1 MNAAMEKTSREK
13 IALIVF
19 LILAIGMGCILFGY
33 VFAGHS
39 WNVTA
44 SNIDDA
50 FGNMEGYTAIVY
62 EGTFEEEESAAQS
75 MASATSAA
83 NGSANSKNAGDA
95 ESLPGDSKAGDGQA
109 PVSSSSSSDGNQ
121 AAVSSS
127 SSSDG
132 NQAAASSSE
141 NSQASSAA
149 SSSDKQVASSQGG
162 SSANSASPT
171 SASAQGTGSVD
182 QGVSTASEPAA
193 AEGSASEGVV
203 GGNTAGE
210 GVSATVSPGGTLDSQ
225 ASSAAPLAGHK
236 KEKEPVALSDVD
248 ALYQDKGANVIS
260 LHTANPSA
268 YEEGTI
274 LKRGGKRYGIFSVT
288 REYSRILIDEKVKYF
303 TDQKV
308 DYVIALCPEESYLK
322 NAENIDIVITTADS
336 TISSMG
342 ESRNGAFYVST
353 PKIGSVGAILISPSN
368 VVSAKTISEL

>member
-62 EGTFEEEESAAQS
+62 EGTIEEEESAAQS
-75 MASATSAA
+75 PASAASAA
-83 NGSANSKNAGDA
+83 NGSASSKNAGDA

-109 PVSSSSSSDGNQ
+109 PAS
-121 AAVSSS
+121 SSS

-141 NSQASSAA
+141 NSQAPSAA

-162 SSANSASPT
+162 SSVNSVSPT
-171 SASAQGTGSVD
+171 SISTQDNGSVG

-203 GGNTAGE
+203 GESTAGE

-260 LHTANPSA
+260 LHTADSSA

>member
-1 MNAAMEKTSREK
+1 MEKTSREK

-62 EGTFEEEESAAQS
+62 EGTIEEEESAAQS
-75 MASATSAA
+75 TASAASAA
-83 NGSANSKNAGDA
+83 NGSASSKNAGDA

-109 PVSSSSSSDGNQ
+109 PASS
-121 AAVSSS
+121 SSS

-149 SSSDKQVASSQGG
+149 SSSDKQTASSRAT
-162 SSANSASPT
+162 SSENSASPT

-203 GGNTAGE
+203 GESTAGE
-210 GVSATVSPGGTLDSQ
+210 GVSATVSPGGTSDSQ

-260 LHTANPSA
+260 LHTADPSA

-288 REYSRILIDEKVKYF
+288 REYSRIPY
-303 TDQKV
+303 
-308 DYVIALCPEESYLK
+308 P
-322 NAENIDIVITTADS
+322 
-336 TISSMG
+336 
-342 ESRNGAFYVST
+342 
-353 PKIGSVGAILISPSN
+353 
-368 VVSAKTISEL
+368 

>member
-1 MNAAMEKTSREK
+1 MEKTSREK

-62 EGTFEEEESAAQS
+62 EGTIEEEESAAQS
-75 MASATSAA
+75 TASAASAA
-83 NGSANSKNAGDA
+83 NGSASSKNAGDA

-109 PVSSSSSSDGNQ
+109 PASSSSSDGNQ
-121 AAVSSS
+121 AS
-127 SSSDG
+127 
-132 NQAAASSSE
+132 ASSSE
-141 NSQASSAA
+141 NGLASSAA
-149 SSSDKQVASSQGG
+149 SSSDKQVASSRGG
-162 SSANSASPT
+162 SSVNSASPT

-203 GGNTAGE
+203 GESAAGE

-225 ASSAAPLAGHK
+225 TSSAAPLAGHK

-248 ALYQDKGANVIS
+248 ELYQAKGANVIS
-260 LHTANPSA
+260 LHTADPSA

>member
-1 MNAAMEKTSREK
+1 MEKTSREK

-62 EGTFEEEESAAQS
+62 EGTIEEEESAAQS
-75 MASATSAA
+75 TASAASAA
-83 NGSANSKNAGDA
+83 NGSASSKNAGDA

-109 PVSSSSSSDGNQ
+109 PAS
-121 AAVSSS
+121 SSS

-149 SSSDKQVASSQGG
+149 SPSDKQTASSQGG
-162 SSANSASPT
+162 SSVNSASPT

-182 QGVSTASEPAA
+182 R
-193 AEGSASEGVV
+193 GSFDCV
-203 GGNTAGE
+203 GTCCCGRLRVRRRRRGKHCRGRGFCNCFRWWNLRFPGE
-210 GVSATVSPGGTLDSQ
+210 
-225 ASSAAPLAGHK
+225 APLHPRGAQ

-248 ALYQDKGANVIS
+248 ELYQAKGANVIS
-260 LHTANPSA
+260 LHTADPSA

-342 ESRNGAFYVST
+342 ESTNGAFYVST

>member
-62 EGTFEEEESAAQS
+62 EGTIEEEESAAQS
-75 MASATSAA
+75 TASAASAA
-83 NGSANSKNAGDA
+83 NGSASSKNAGDA

-109 PVSSSSSSDGNQ
+109 PAS
-121 AAVSSS
+121 SSS

-132 NQAAASSSE
+132 NQAAASSSK

-149 SSSDKQVASSQGG
+149 SSSDKQTASSRAT
-162 SSANSASPT
+162 SSVNSVSPT

-193 AEGSASEGVV
+193 AEGSSSEGVV
-203 GGNTAGE
+203 GESAAGE
-210 GVSATVSPGGTLDSQ
+210 GVSATASPGGTLDSR

-248 ALYQDKGANVIS
+248 ELYQAKGANVIS
-260 LHTANPSA
+260 LHTADPSA

>member
-19 LILAIGMGCILFGY
+19 LVLAIGMGCILFGY

-62 EGTFEEEESAAQS
+62 EGTIEEEESAAQS
-75 MASATSAA
+75 TASAASAA

-109 PVSSSSSSDGNQ
+109 PAS
-121 AAVSSS
+121 SSS

-149 SSSDKQVASSQGG
+149 SSSGKQVASSQGG
-162 SSANSASPT
+162 SSVNSASPT

-203 GGNTAGE
+203 GESTAGE

-260 LHTANPSA
+260 LHTADPSA

>member
-1 MNAAMEKTSREK
+1 MEKTSREK

-33 VFAGHS
+33 VLAGHS

-62 EGTFEEEESAAQS
+62 EGTIEEEESAAQS
-75 MASATSAA
+75 TASAASAA
-83 NGSANSKNAGDA
+83 NGSASSKNAGDA

-109 PVSSSSSSDGNQ
+109 PAS
-121 AAVSSS
+121 SSS

-132 NQAAASSSE
+132 NQAAASSSK

-149 SSSDKQVASSQGG
+149 SSSDKQIASSQGG
-162 SSANSASPT
+162 SSANSASPS
-171 SASAQGTGSVD
+171 SASAQGNGSVE
-182 QGVSTASEPAA
+182 QGVSTASESAA

-203 GGNTAGE
+203 GESTAGE

-248 ALYQDKGANVIS
+248 ELYQAKGANVIS
-260 LHTANPSA
+260 LHTADPSA

>member
-62 EGTFEEEESAAQS
+62 EGTIEEEESAAQS
-75 MASATSAA
+75 SASATSAA
-83 NGSANSKNAGDA
+83 TGSASSKNAGDA

-109 PVSSSSSSDGNQ
+109 SASSSSSSDGNQ
-121 AAVSSS
+121 AS
-127 SSSDG
+127 
-132 NQAAASSSE
+132 AS
-141 NSQASSAA
+141 A
-149 SSSDKQVASSQGG
+149 SSSDKQTASSQGG
-162 SSANSASPT
+162 SSVASASPT
-171 SASAQGTGSVD
+171 SVSAQGNGSVD
-182 QGVSTASEPAA
+182 QGVSTASEPVA

-203 GGNTAGE
+203 GESTAGE
-210 GVSATVSPGGTLDSQ
+210 GVSATVSLGGALDSQ
-225 ASSAAPLAGHK
+225 VSTAAPLAGHK

-248 ALYQDKGANVIS
+248 ELYQAKGANVIS
-260 LHTANPSA
+260 LHTSDLSA

-308 DYVIALCPEESYLK
+308 DYVIALCPEVSYLK

>member
-62 EGTFEEEESAAQS
+62 EGTIEEEESAAQS
-75 MASATSAA
+75 SASATSAA

-95 ESLPGDSKAGDGQA
+95 ESLPGDSKARDGQA
-109 PVSSSSSSDGNQ
+109 SASSSSSSDGNQ
-121 AAVSSS
+121 AP
-127 SSSDG
+127 
-132 NQAAASSSE
+132 ASSSE

-149 SSSDKQVASSQGG
+149 SSSDKQTASSQGG
-162 SSANSASPT
+162 SSVNTASPT
-171 SASAQGTGSVD
+171 SVSAQGNGSVD
-182 QGVSTASEPAA
+182 QGVSTASEPVA

-203 GGNTAGE
+203 GESTAGE
-210 GVSATVSPGGTLDSQ
+210 GVSAAVSPGDAPESQ
-225 ASSAAPLAGHK
+225 ANSAAPLAGHK
-236 KEKEPVALSDVD
+236 KEKEPIALSDVD
-248 ALYQDKGANVIS
+248 ALYRGKGANVIS
-260 LHTANPSA
+260 LHANDLSA

-274 LKRGGKRYGIFSVT
+274 LKRGGKRFGIFSVT
-288 REYSRILIDEKVKYF
+288 HEYSRILIDEKVKYF
-303 TDQKV
+303 TEQKV
-308 DYVIALCPEESYLK
+308 DYVIALCPEASLLK
-322 NAENIDIVITTADS
+322 NAENIGIVITTADS

>member
-19 LILAIGMGCILFGY
+19 LVLAIGTGCILFGY

-62 EGTFEEEESAAQS
+62 EGTIEEEESAAQS
-75 MASATSAA
+75 PASAASAA
-83 NGSANSKNAGDA
+83 NGSASSKN
-95 ESLPGDSKAGDGQA
+95 AGDGQA
-109 PVSSSSSSDGNQ
+109 PASSSSSSDGNQ
-121 AAVSSS
+121 AS
-127 SSSDG
+127 
-132 NQAAASSSE
+132 ASSSK

-149 SSSDKQVASSQGG
+149 SSSDKQVASSRAT
-162 SSANSASPT
+162 SSENSASPT
-171 SASAQGTGSVD
+171 SVSAQGTDSVD
-182 QGVSTASEPAA
+182 RGVSTTSEPVA

-203 GGNTAGE
+203 GESTAKE

-248 ALYQDKGANVIS
+248 ELYQAKGANVIS
-260 LHTANPSA
+260 LHTADPSA

>member
-19 LILAIGMGCILFGY
+19 LILAIGMGFILFGY

-50 FGNMEGYTAIVY
+50 FGNMDGYTAIVY
-62 EGTFEEEESAAQS
+62 EGTIEEEESVAQS
-75 MASATSAA
+75 TNSAASAA
-83 NGSANSKNAGDA
+83 NSKDAGGTGA
-95 ESLPGDSKAGDGQA
+95 LPADSKAGDGQA
-109 PVSSSSSSDGNQ
+109 SSSDGNQ
-121 AAVSSS
+121 A

-132 NQAAASSSE
+132 NQASSSDGNQASSSDGNQASASSSESGQASPAASSS
-141 NSQASSAA
+141 NKQAA
-149 SSSDKQVASSQGG
+149 SSNASSNE
-162 SSANSASPT
+162 NSASSN
-171 SASAQGTGSVD
+171 SASAQENGSAN
-182 QGVSTASEPAA
+182 QGVSTASEPVAA
-193 AEGSASEGVV
+193 QASASESV
-203 GGNTAGE
+203 AGE
-210 GVSATVSPGGTLDSQ
+210 GASATVSPDGTSDSQ

-248 ALYQDKGANVIS
+248 ELYQAKGANVLS
-260 LHTANPSA
+260 LSTGNIAT

-288 REYSRILIDEKVKYF
+288 HECSRILIDEKVKYF

-322 NAENIDIVITTADS
+322 NAENIDIVITTKDAK
-336 TISSMG
+336 ISSMG
-342 ESRNGAFYVST
+342 ESRNGVFYVST
-353 PKIGSVGAILISPSN
+353 PKVGSVGAILISPSN

>member
-1 MNAAMEKTSREK
+1 MEKTSREK

-62 EGTFEEEESAAQS
+62 EGTIEEEESAAQS
-75 MASATSAA
+75 TASAASAA
-83 NGSANSKNAGDA
+83 NGSASSKNAGDA

-109 PVSSSSSSDGNQ
+109 PAS
-121 AAVSSS
+121 SSS

-132 NQAAASSSE
+132 NQAAASSSK

-149 SSSDKQVASSQGG
+149 SSSDKQIASSQGG
-162 SSANSASPT
+162 SSVNSASPT

-203 GGNTAGE
+203 GESTAGE
-210 GVSATVSPGGTLDSQ
+210 GVSATVSSGGTLDSQ
-225 ASSAAPLAGHK
+225 TSSAAPLAGHK

-248 ALYQDKGANVIS
+248 ELYQAKGANVIS
-260 LHTANPSA
+260 LHTADPSA

-342 ESRNGAFYVST
+342 GSRNGAFYVST

>member
-62 EGTFEEEESAAQS
+62 EGTIEEEESAAQS
-75 MASATSAA
+75 TASAVSAA

-109 PVSSSSSSDGNQ
+109 PASSSSSSSDGNQ
-121 AAVSSS
+121 AAV
-127 SSSDG
+127 
-132 NQAAASSSE
+132 SSSE

-149 SSSDKQVASSQGG
+149 SSSDKQTASSRAT
-162 SSANSASPT
+162 SSENSASPT

-182 QGVSTASEPAA
+182 QGVSIASEPAA
-193 AEGSASEGVV
+193 AEGSTSEGVV
-203 GGNTAGE
+203 GESTAGE

-248 ALYQDKGANVIS
+248 ELYQAKGANVIS
-260 LHTANPSA
+260 LHTADPSA

-342 ESRNGAFYVST
+342 ESRNGAFYVSA

>member
-1 MNAAMEKTSREK
+1 MEKTSREK

-62 EGTFEEEESAAQS
+62 EGTIEEEESAAQS
-75 MASATSAA
+75 SASATSAA
-83 NGSANSKNAGDA
+83 NGSANSKNAGD
-95 ESLPGDSKAGDGQA
+95 GQA
-109 PVSSSSSSDGNQ
+109 SASSSSSSDGNQ
-121 AAVSSS
+121 AS
-127 SSSDG
+127 
-132 NQAAASSSE
+132 ASSSE

-149 SSSDKQVASSQGG
+149 SSSDKQTASSQGG
-162 SSANSASPT
+162 SSVNTASPT
-171 SASAQGTGSVD
+171 SVSAQGNGSVD
-182 QGVSTASEPAA
+182 QGVSTASEPVA

-203 GGNTAGE
+203 GESTAGE
-210 GVSATVSPGGTLDSQ
+210 GVSATVSPGGALDSQ
-225 ASSAAPLAGHK
+225 VSTAAPLAGHK

-248 ALYQDKGANVIS
+248 ELYQAKGANVIS
-260 LHTANPSA
+260 LHTSDLSA
-268 YEEGTI
+268 YEEETI

>member
-62 EGTFEEEESAAQS
+62 EGTIEEEESAAQS
-75 MASATSAA
+75 PASATSAA
-83 NGSANSKNAGDA
+83 NGSASSKNEGDA
-95 ESLPGDSKAGDGQA
+95 ESLPGDLKAGDGQA
-109 PVSSSSSSDGNQ
+109 PASSSP
-121 AAVSSS
+121 
-127 SSSDG
+127 SSDG

-141 NSQASSAA
+141 NSQVSSAV

-162 SSANSASPT
+162 SSVNSASPT

-203 GGNTAGE
+203 GESTAGE

-225 ASSAAPLAGHK
+225 ASSAAPLAGHSSAAPLAGHK

-260 LHTANPSA
+260 LHTADPSA

>member
-19 LILAIGMGCILFGY
+19 LVLAIGMGCILFGY

-62 EGTFEEEESAAQS
+62 EGTIEEEESAAQS
-75 MASATSAA
+75 PAPAASAA
-83 NGSANSKNAGDA
+83 NSSADSKNAGGA
-95 ESLPGDSKAGDGQA
+95 ESLPGDSKTGDGQA
-109 PVSSSSSSDGNQ
+109 PASPS
-121 AAVSSS
+121 
-127 SSSDG
+127 
-132 NQAAASSSE
+132 SSSE

-149 SSSDKQVASSQGG
+149 SSSDKQIASSQGG
-162 SSANSASPT
+162 SSVNSASPT

-203 GGNTAGE
+203 GESTAGE
-210 GVSATVSPGGTLDSQ
+210 GVSATASSDGTLDSQ

-260 LHTANPSA
+260 LHTADPSA

-336 TISSMG
+336 TISLMG

>member
-1 MNAAMEKTSREK
+1 MEKTSREK

-62 EGTFEEEESAAQS
+62 EGTIEEEESAAQS
-75 MASATSAA
+75 PASAASAA
-83 NGSANSKNAGDA
+83 NGSASSKNAGGA

-109 PVSSSSSSDGNQ
+109 PAS
-121 AAVSSS
+121 SSS

-162 SSANSASPT
+162 SSVNSASPT
-171 SASAQGTGSVD
+171 SASAQDNGSVD

-203 GGNTAGE
+203 GESTAGE
-210 GVSATVSPGGTLDSQ
+210 GVSATVSPGGTSDSR

-248 ALYQDKGANVIS
+248 ELYQAKGANVIS
-260 LHTANPSA
+260 LHAADPSA

-342 ESRNGAFYVST
+342 ESRNGAFYVSA

>member
-1 MNAAMEKTSREK
+1 MEKTSREK

-62 EGTFEEEESAAQS
+62 EGTIEEEESAAQS
-75 MASATSAA
+75 SASATSAA

-109 PVSSSSSSDGNQ
+109 SSSSSDGNQ
-121 AAVSSS
+121 AS
-127 SSSDG
+127 
-132 NQAAASSSE
+132 ASSSE

-149 SSSDKQVASSQGG
+149 SSSDKQTASSQGG
-162 SSANSASPT
+162 SSVNTASPT
-171 SASAQGTGSVD
+171 SVSAQGDGSVD

-193 AEGSASEGVV
+193 VEGSASEGVV
-203 GGNTAGE
+203 GESTAGE

-225 ASSAAPLAGHK
+225 VNTAAPLAGHK

-248 ALYQDKGANVIS
+248 ELYQAKGANVIS
-260 LHTANPSA
+260 LHTSDLSA

-303 TDQKV
+303 TEQKV

>member
-1 MNAAMEKTSREK
+1 MEKTSREK

-62 EGTFEEEESAAQS
+62 EGTIEEEESAAQS
-75 MASATSAA
+75 PASAASAA
-83 NGSANSKNAGDA
+83 IGSANSKNAGGA
-95 ESLPGDSKAGDGQA
+95 ESLPGDSKAGGGQA
-109 PVSSSSSSDGNQ
+109 PASSSSSSSDGNQ
-121 AAVSSS
+121 AS
-127 SSSDG
+127 
-132 NQAAASSSE
+132 ASSSK

-162 SSANSASPT
+162 SSVNSASPT
-171 SASAQGTGSVD
+171 SISAQDNGSVD
-182 QGVSTASEPAA
+182 QGISTASEPAA

-203 GGNTAGE
+203 GESTAGE
-210 GVSATVSPGGTLDSQ
+210 GISATVSPGGTLDSQ

-248 ALYQDKGANVIS
+248 ELYQAKGANVIS
-260 LHTANPSA
+260 LHTADPSA

>member
-62 EGTFEEEESAAQS
+62 EGTIEEEESAAQS
-75 MASATSAA
+75 TASAASAA
-83 NGSANSKNAGDA
+83 NGSASSKNAGDA

-109 PVSSSSSSDGNQ
+109 PAS
-121 AAVSSS
+121 SSS

-132 NQAAASSSE
+132 NQAAASSLE
-141 NSQASSAA
+141 ISQASSAA

-162 SSANSASPT
+162 SSVNSASPT

-182 QGVSTASEPAA
+182 QGVSTVSEPAA
-193 AEGSASEGVV
+193 ADGSASEGVV
-203 GGNTAGE
+203 GESTAGE
-210 GVSATVSPGGTLDSQ
+210 GVSAIASPDGTLDSQ

-260 LHTANPSA
+260 LHTADPSA

>member
-1 MNAAMEKTSREK
+1 M
-13 IALIVF
+13 V
-19 LILAIGMGCILFGY
+19 
-33 VFAGHS
+33 
-39 WNVTA
+39 
-44 SNIDDA
+44 
-50 FGNMEGYTAIVY
+50 
-62 EGTFEEEESAAQS
+62 
-75 MASATSAA
+75 
-83 NGSANSKNAGDA
+83 
-95 ESLPGDSKAGDGQA
+95 
-109 PVSSSSSSDGNQ
+109 
-121 AAVSSS
+121 
-127 SSSDG
+127 
-132 NQAAASSSE
+132 
-141 NSQASSAA
+141 
-149 SSSDKQVASSQGG
+149 
-162 SSANSASPT
+162 SPT
-171 SASAQGTGSVD
+171 SVSTQGTGSVG
-182 QGVSTASEPAA
+182 QGVSTASEPTA

-203 GGNTAGE
+203 GESTAGE

-248 ALYQDKGANVIS
+248 ELYQAKGANVIS
-260 LHTANPSA
+260 LHTADPSV

>member
-1 MNAAMEKTSREK
+1 MEKTSREK

-62 EGTFEEEESAAQS
+62 EGTIEEEESAAQS
-75 MASATSAA
+75 TASAASAA
-83 NGSANSKNAGDA
+83 NGS
-95 ESLPGDSKAGDGQA
+95 QA
-109 PVSSSSSSDGNQ
+109 S
-121 AAVSSS
+121 
-127 SSSDG
+127 
-132 NQAAASSSE
+132 ASSSE
-141 NSQASSAA
+141 NSQAPSAA

-162 SSANSASPT
+162 SSVNSASPT

-203 GGNTAGE
+203 GESTAGE
-210 GVSATVSPGGTLDSQ
+210 GVSATASPDGTLDSQ
-225 ASSAAPLAGHK
+225 ASPAAPLAGHK

-260 LHTANPSA
+260 LHTADPSA

>member
-1 MNAAMEKTSREK
+1 MVKPPLPLHPPPMALKPLLPLRKTARHLLPLRLPTNRPLLLVPPRAR
-13 IALIVF
+13 IQLPQR
-19 LILAIGMGCILFGY
+19 
-33 VFAGHS
+33 
-39 WNVTA
+39 
-44 SNIDDA
+44 
-50 FGNMEGYTAIVY
+50 
-62 EGTFEEEESAAQS
+62 AQ
-75 MASATSAA
+75 
-83 NGSANSKNAGDA
+83 
-95 ESLPGDSKAGDGQA
+95 
-109 PVSSSSSSDGNQ
+109 
-121 AAVSSS
+121 
-127 SSSDG
+127 
-132 NQAAASSSE
+132 
-141 NSQASSAA
+141 
-149 SSSDKQVASSQGG
+149 
-162 SSANSASPT
+162 
-171 SASAQGTGSVD
+171 AQGTGSVD
-182 QGVSTASEPAA
+182 RGVSTASEPAA

-203 GGNTAGE
+203 GESTAGE
-210 GVSATVSPGGTLDSQ
+210 GVSATVSPGGTSDSQ

-260 LHTANPSA
+260 LHTADPSA

>member
-62 EGTFEEEESAAQS
+62 EGTIEEEESAAQS
-75 MASATSAA
+75 TASAASAA
-83 NGSANSKNAGDA
+83 NGSASSKNAGDA

-109 PVSSSSSSDGNQ
+109 PAS
-121 AAVSSS
+121 SSS

-132 NQAAASSSE
+132 NQAAASSSK

-149 SSSDKQVASSQGG
+149 SSSDKQIASSQGG
-162 SSANSASPT
+162 SSVNSASPS

-203 GGNTAGE
+203 GESTAGE

-248 ALYQDKGANVIS
+248 ELYQAKGANVIS
-260 LHTANPSA
+260 LHTADPSA

>member
-1 MNAAMEKTSREK
+1 MQDN
-13 IALIVF
+13 
-19 LILAIGMGCILFGY
+19 
-33 VFAGHS
+33 
-39 WNVTA
+39 
-44 SNIDDA
+44 
-50 FGNMEGYTAIVY
+50 
-62 EGTFEEEESAAQS
+62 
-75 MASATSAA
+75 
-83 NGSANSKNAGDA
+83 
-95 ESLPGDSKAGDGQA
+95 
-109 PVSSSSSSDGNQ
+109 
-121 AAVSSS
+121 
-127 SSSDG
+127 
-132 NQAAASSSE
+132 
-141 NSQASSAA
+141 
-149 SSSDKQVASSQGG
+149 
-162 SSANSASPT
+162 
-171 SASAQGTGSVD
+171 GSVD
-182 QGVSTASEPAA
+182 QGVSTASEPVV

-203 GGNTAGE
+203 GESTAGE

-248 ALYQDKGANVIS
+248 ELYQAKGANVIS
-260 LHTANPSA
+260 LHTADPSA

-322 NAENIDIVITTADS
+322 NAEDIDIVITTADS

>member
-1 MNAAMEKTSREK
+1 MEKTSREK

-62 EGTFEEEESAAQS
+62 EGTIEEEESAAQS
-75 MASATSAA
+75 TASAASAA
-83 NGSANSKNAGDA
+83 NGS
-95 ESLPGDSKAGDGQA
+95 QA
-109 PVSSSSSSDGNQ
+109 S
-121 AAVSSS
+121 
-127 SSSDG
+127 
-132 NQAAASSSE
+132 ASSSE
-141 NSQASSAA
+141 NSQAPSAA

-162 SSANSASPT
+162 SSVNSASPT

-203 GGNTAGE
+203 GESTAGE
-210 GVSATVSPGGTLDSQ
+210 GVSATASPDGTLDSQ

-260 LHTANPSA
+260 LHTADPSA

>member
-1 MNAAMEKTSREK
+1 MEKTSREK

-62 EGTFEEEESAAQS
+62 EGTIEEEESAAQS
-75 MASATSAA
+75 SASATSAA

-109 PVSSSSSSDGNQ
+109 SAFSSDN
-121 AAVSSS
+121 
-127 SSSDG
+127 
-132 NQAAASSSE
+132 N
-141 NSQASSAA
+141 QASSAA

-162 SSANSASPT
+162 SSVDSASPT
-171 SASAQGTGSVD
+171 SASEQGNGSVN

-193 AEGSASEGVV
+193 AEGSASEGTV
-203 GGNTAGE
+203 GQ
-210 GVSATVSPGGTLDSQ
+210 GVSTVVSPDGDPESQ
-225 ASSAAPLAGHK
+225 VNTAAPLAGHK

-248 ALYQDKGANVIS
+248 ELYQAKGANVIS
-260 LHTANPSA
+260 LHTSDLSA

-303 TDQKV
+303 TEQKV

>member
-62 EGTFEEEESAAQS
+62 EGTIEEEESAAQS
-75 MASATSAA
+75 TASAASAA
-83 NGSANSKNAGDA
+83 NGSASSKNAGDA

-109 PVSSSSSSDGNQ
+109 PAS
-121 AAVSSS
+121 SSS

-132 NQAAASSSE
+132 NQAAASSSK

-149 SSSDKQVASSQGG
+149 SSSDKQIASSQGG
-162 SSANSASPT
+162 SSANSASPS
-171 SASAQGTGSVD
+171 SASAQGNGSVE

-203 GGNTAGE
+203 GESTAGE

-248 ALYQDKGANVIS
+248 ELYQAKGANVIS
-260 LHTANPSA
+260 LHTADPSA

>member
-19 LILAIGMGCILFGY
+19 LVLAIGMGCILFGY

-62 EGTFEEEESAAQS
+62 EGTIEEEESAAQS
-75 MASATSAA
+75 PAPATSAA
-83 NGSANSKNAGDA
+83 NGSASSKNAGDA
-95 ESLPGDSKAGDGQA
+95 ESLLGDSKAGDGQA
-109 PVSSSSSSDGNQ
+109 PASSSSSSDG
-121 AAVSSS
+121 S
-127 SSSDG
+127 
-132 NQAAASSSE
+132 QAAASSSK

-149 SSSDKQVASSQGG
+149 SSSDKQVASSRAT
-162 SSANSASPT
+162 SSENSVSPT

-203 GGNTAGE
+203 GESTAGE

-225 ASSAAPLAGHK
+225 ASSTAPLAGHK

-248 ALYQDKGANVIS
+248 ELYQAKGANVIS
-260 LHTANPSA
+260 LHTADPSA

>member
-19 LILAIGMGCILFGY
+19 LVLAIGMGCILFGY

-62 EGTFEEEESAAQS
+62 EGTIEEEESAAQS
-75 MASATSAA
+75 TASAASAA
-83 NGSANSKNAGDA
+83 NGSANSKNEGDA

-109 PVSSSSSSDGNQ
+109 S
-121 AAVSSS
+121 ASSS

-141 NSQASSAA
+141 NSQASSVA

-171 SASAQGTGSVD
+171 STSAQGTGSVD

-193 AEGSASEGVV
+193 EGSASEGVA
-203 GGNTAGE
+203 GESTAGE
-210 GVSATVSPGGTLDSQ
+210 GVSVTVSPGGTLDSQ

-236 KEKEPVALSDVD
+236 KEKEPVALFDVD

-260 LHTANPSA
+260 LHTADPSA

>member
-1 MNAAMEKTSREK
+1 MEKTSREK

-62 EGTFEEEESAAQS
+62 EGTIEEEESAAQS
-75 MASATSAA
+75 TASAASAA
-83 NGSANSKNAGDA
+83 NGSASSKNAGDT

-109 PVSSSSSSDGNQ
+109 PAS
-121 AAVSSS
+121 SSS

-162 SSANSASPT
+162 SSVNSASPT

-203 GGNTAGE
+203 GESAAGE

-248 ALYQDKGANVIS
+248 ELYQAKGANVIS
-260 LHTANPSA
+260 LHTSNLSA